1 MRMTLIRRAVDRAL
15 ELPIVYRTIQA
26 PFADAK
32 LRPFLDRVDLTNV
45 KRVLDVGCGPGTN
58 ARVFEKTDYV
68 GIDINPDY
76 IATATRRFK
85 GRFVVGDVADES
97 VLPNEKFDV
106 VFANSLMHH
115 LPDDVT
121 RSLLKRMSK
130 LVAPGGAVHVLDL
143 VLTPGPSP
151 ARLFAKMDRGRH
163 ARPIEEWKALFR
175 EHLSERQCK
184 VYPLGLPGVPLWWMV
199 HFEGVPR

>member
-1 MRMTLIRRAVDRAL
+1 MNPLRRVADRLL
-15 ELPIVYRTIQA
+15 EVPIVYRSLQA

-32 LRPFLDRVDLTNV
+32 LRPFLKRVDPSRV

-58 ARVFEKTDYV
+58 ASVFAKTDYV

-76 IATATRRFK
+76 IATAQRRFR
-85 GRFVVGDVADES
+85 GRFVVGDVADER
-97 VLPNEKFDV
+97 VLPDERFDV

-115 LPDDVT
+115 LPDHVV
-121 RSLLKRMSK
+121 RPLLARMAK

-143 VLTPGPSP
+143 ILPDGLTPAHAL
-151 ARLFAKMDRGRH
+151 ARLDRGKH
-163 ARPIEEWKALFR
+163 PRPLAEWRGLFA
-175 EHLSERQCK
+175 EHLEQQHLE

-199 HFEGVPR
+199 YFAGVPR